1 MSIDIS
7 PFRQAAQEARAA
19 LATEDSAPALGY
31 FCTYAPVELIH
42 AAGYRPV
49 RLMGGSGSISRAD
62 ALTPAFICP
71 YLRLA
76 ADKALAGE
84 FKGLRGLMQGY
95 TCDVSCGVMNIWE
108 QNFPCQVHHTIPLP
122 YGKGP
127 GARDF
132 LLKALAEAA
141 EKLAAAG
148 HPVTG
153 EALANSMDLY
163 TALRGRVLELYELRQ
178 NGLLPLGA
186 AELLEVVNAGFIVE
200 PAQYR
205 TLLRALLGSIQEAL
219 PAGQPSGVPLVVSG
233 SIIEDPAILEAVENA
248 GARIVSDDLC
258 TGLRPMLPPDGRGDD
273 PWQRLA
279 DRLLQRSP
287 CPARARA
294 EDRLEFIGA
303 LARNNKARGV
313 VFLLQKFCT
322 PHLADLPDLRR
333 GLGEAGLP
341 SVVFELEETGANTGQ
356 LITRVEALL
365 EILGD

>member
-1 MSIDIS
+1 MSLDTS
-7 PFRQAAQEARAA
+7 PFRQAAAEAWAA
-19 LATEDSAPALGY
+19 LADENAPSALGY

-42 AAGYRPV
+42 AAGYRPI
-49 RLMGGSGSISRAD
+49 RIMGGSGSISRAD

-108 QNFPCQVHHTIPLP
+108 QNFPCEVHHTIPLP

-127 GARDF
+127 GAREF

-148 HPVTG
+148 HPVTD
-153 EALANSMDLY
+153 EALDKSMDLY

-178 NGLLPLGA
+178 NGLLPLSA
-186 AELLEVVNAGFIVE
+186 AELLEVINAGFIVE
-200 PAQYR
+200 PVQYR
-205 TLLRALLGSIQEAL
+205 SMLRGLLSSVQEAL
-219 PAGQPSGVPLVVSG
+219 PAGQPSGVPLIVSG
-233 SIIEDPAILEAVENA
+233 SIIEDPAILDTVEAA

-279 DRLLQRSP
+279 DRLLERSP
-287 CPARARA
+287 CPARTRA
-294 EDRLEFIGA
+294 ENRVEFITA
-303 LARNNKARGV
+303 LANNSGARGV
-313 VFLLQKFCT
+313 LFLLQKFCT

-333 GLGEAGLP
+333 CLSEAGLP
-341 SVVFELEETGANTGQ
+341 SVVFELEETGANAGQ
-356 LITRVEALL
+356 LATRVEALL
-365 EILGD
+365 EMLGD